1 MKSGRPMV
9 KDSPTKQVFE
19 NKFML
24 VGPYKKTIVV
34 SAHMNT
40 KLLNLNMTIVSFK
53 IKKHLY
59 C

>member
-1 MKSGRPMV
+1 MI

-24 VGPYKKTIVV
+24 VGSYKKTIVV